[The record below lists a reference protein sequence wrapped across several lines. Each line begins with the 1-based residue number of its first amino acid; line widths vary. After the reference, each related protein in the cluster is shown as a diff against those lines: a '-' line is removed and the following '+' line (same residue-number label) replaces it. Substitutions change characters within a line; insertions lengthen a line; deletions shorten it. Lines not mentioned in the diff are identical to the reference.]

1 MKMNQTVDQ
10 ASREWVQLDNFGG
23 SELHDRSTP
32 GSIVLLFCTLITFTV
47 PLTTPI
53 DSTVIAQPP
62 SSSTA
67 LDKLSASLKEV
78 TNQSRHS
85 IVTIARS
92 VTPSNSAVPL
102 PSDSEFNPSEFT
114 TGIVISNTGHIL
126 TAYHTLGQPDKNSYF
141 IFGQPKT
148 AENAS
153 WIGEASIHAADPWMD
168 LAVLKIDGVDLVKTN
183 VSKIDD
189 QDLPSIAYMLQ
200 ASASYTTNHQFASQI
215 IVLNES
221 RNIVNKADL
230 PNKTKVANRYEHG
243 GLLIAVPAARPASG
257 NVVLDE
263 KGSLLGISTLRI
275 PTSAF
280 IPGAACIM
288 PTDTTFVTALESLI
302 AGMPTNPPLL
312 GISFENIKS
321 TTNADTE
328 LGVLVNRVGTATPAL
343 FSGLKPSDR
352 VIAINSINV
361 ESNAHAQEL
370 IARSFA
376 GDKTSISVVRQG
388 NATIMLF
395 NLTLAKR
402 FNQHVQPP
410 IASVDPYRFEGITVE
425 FVTASSPADFRR
437 YAADIPQS
445 GAVLTDAVELDSPAW
460 NAGIRA
466 GMLIATVNNKPC
478 TSPFEFRQ
486 ITESLSDTPAD
497 LDVIQSG
504 KRLTISIQR

>member
-1 MKMNQTVDQ
+1 
-10 ASREWVQLDNFGG
+10 
-23 SELHDRSTP
+23 
-32 GSIVLLFCTLITFTV
+32 
-47 PLTTPI
+47 
-53 DSTVIAQPP
+53 
-62 SSSTA
+62 
-67 LDKLSASLKEV
+67 
-78 TNQSRHS
+78 
-85 IVTIARS
+85 
-92 VTPSNSAVPL
+92 
-102 PSDSEFNPSEFT
+102 
-114 TGIVISNTGHIL
+114 
-126 TAYHTLGQPDKNSYF
+126 
-141 IFGQPKT
+141 
-148 AENAS
+148 
-153 WIGEASIHAADPWMD
+153 
-168 LAVLKIDGVDLVKTN
+168 
-183 VSKIDD
+183 
-189 QDLPSIAYMLQ
+189 
-200 ASASYTTNHQFASQI
+200 
-215 IVLNES
+215 
-221 RNIVNKADL
+221 
-230 PNKTKVANRYEHG
+230 
-243 GLLIAVPAARPASG
+243 
-257 NVVLDE
+257 
-263 KGSLLGISTLRI
+263 
-275 PTSAF
+275 
-280 IPGAACIM
+280 M

-321 TTNADTE
+321 TTSADTE